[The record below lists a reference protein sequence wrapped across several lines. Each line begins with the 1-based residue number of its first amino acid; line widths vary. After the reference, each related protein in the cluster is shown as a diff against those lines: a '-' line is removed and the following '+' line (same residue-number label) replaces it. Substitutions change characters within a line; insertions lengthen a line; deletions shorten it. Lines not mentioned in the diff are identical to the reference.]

1 MKKSI
6 YGNRSGFHTPNAT
19 TEVLQHLEYECPQ
32 HQFSDSSYSND
43 VCDSI
48 MVDNLS
54 CEEFNP
60 MTGECIEHK
69 EFKIF
74 IPNSLVNDEGNERY
88 SYFHISCCIDGHE
101 TRSSDDNP
109 LAIDLDHIDKVVK
122 YLNNI
127 TKDGVNMN
135 WE

>member
-6 YGNRSGFHTPNAT
+6 YGNRAGVHTPNAT
-19 TEVLQHLEYECPQ
+19 TEVLQHLEWECQQ
-32 HQFSDSSYSND
+32 HQFTDSSWGND

-54 CEEFNP
+54 CEES
-60 MTGECIEHK
+60 IK

-74 IPNSLVNDEGNERY
+74 IPNSLINDESNERY
-88 SYFHISCCIDGHE
+88 SYYYISCCVDGYE
-101 TRSSDDNP
+101 TRSSDQNP
-109 LAIDLDHIDKVVK
+109 LGVCLDHIDDVVK

-135 WE
+135 PIK